1 METDARR
8 WISALRGSH
17 ERLTAFAAGLDDDD
31 LGTQSMC
38 TDWTVARVLGHLG
51 SQAEIGLAGW
61 EANLAGR
68 DPPGPGAN
76 PPIWDR
82 WNAMPPREAAAAFV
96 DADRRLLQVLE
107 GLDANQLDTMQIKLA
122 FLPEPID
129 VASAVGFRLGE
140 HSLHSWD
147 VFAAFDAGATLA
159 ADATELLIDRL
170 PMIVGMIGRFT
181 PRDTR
186 PADAVTIS
194 VETSDPARRYAL
206 ELGET
211 VALEPAD
218 RTDGYDGALAI
229 PSEGLLRL
237 TSGRLRPDRPSGE
250 VEPSGALSLADLRRA
265 FPGY

>member
-68 DPPGPGAN
+68 DPPGPEAN

-107 GLDANQLDTMQIKLA
+107 GLDADQLDTMQIKLA

-186 PADAVTIS
+186 PAEAVTIS